1 MTHQQSDDLDF
12 LISLLLPLIR
22 EMGLDDL
29 LYVIEEHFG
38 REGRDAFELEALLF
52 LERQAMDRRFAA
64 PLSKDQLS

>member
-1 MTHQQSDDLDF
+1 
-12 LISLLLPLIR
+12 
-22 EMGLDDL
+22 MGLDDL